1 MAERTAREK
10 TQEGLSSGNR
20 QADSNSNG
28 SQTPRN
34 AEGLQSAME
43 MLMESHGVADEQITE
58 VLAQLNVLVAEP
70 SNGSAVANGST
81 NGNGAS
87 PASAMLSENARIIL
101 AQRYLMKGDDGEP
114 VEDADGLFHRVADA
128 VAQGEKAE
136 VRRIWAGRFYD
147 VMTSLKFLP
156 NSPTLVNAGTGG
168 RGCLS
173 ACFVVSPEDNMTS
186 IMQVATDA
194 AMIEKWGG
202 GIGFGFSR
210 LRPKSDRIATTH
222 GEACGP
228 IAVMKL
234 YSSVGATLTQ
244 GAFRLGAHMGQLNI
258 SHPDIHEFIH
268 CKDNDDTLA
277 NFNISVQITDEFM
290 RAVDNDEEWT
300 FYNPRDTGDGPV
312 HESAGMVR
320 ARDLWREI
328 CESAW
333 KTGDPGVV
341 FMDRVWDT
349 QPNPQLG
356 NIQTS
361 NPCVTGDTL
370 VYSGDGLVPISELVG
385 KTPALSLDSRA
396 GAEGSFAIKVWQSG
410 VKPVYRLVTREGYTL
425 KLTADHEIFTTRGK
439 VATSELKRGDRIRLL
454 DHKGYFG
461 SLGDRNLGLTL
472 GWLTGD
478 GHIDVKRAV
487 LSFYGEDHKV
497 GPILAEA
504 TQSVVAGTGQ
514 RPTRVYPTGMHI
526 TKEVRGIVQ
535 STRLRD
541 VVRDF
546 GLTENDWHYVP
557 DVVYQGTED
566 MQRGYLQAL
575 FGADGTVAG
584 KDSKKGVSVRL
595 NSSYPALLEG
605 VQRLLLNFGIASRV
619 HLRRGERMTLMPD
632 GKRGSKEYKTLP
644 NYEVIIGKDNV
655 LRFRD
660 EIGFL
665 NEVKNATL
673 ADRIASYGKRGF
685 YKDLFLATFD
695 RLEPLGEEPVYDL
708 TEPMTHSFVANGLV
722 ISNCGEEF
730 LENYGNCC
738 LGSINLDKHVSI
750 DGFDWDSLGYTVR
763 TAVRFLDDVIEVN
776 QFPMQKLREVN
787 LATRRIGLGVMGWAD
802 ALIRMGVPYD
812 SKRAL
817 ELTEELGKFIYDTAW
832 DESARLASERGPF
845 PEYETSALKT
855 RGMPPV
861 RNSSVITIAPTG
873 TISRLSDCSSGIEPH
888 FANAWWSNVLWKGI
902 DGAGEAGERLLDAP
916 KSVWEALRERLADEE
931 QVRAVLEQLADD
943 PDGAERIF
951 TENGIDP
958 AHFRTSM
965 LISSEAHVRM
975 QAAWQKYV
983 TNSVSKTI
991 NLPNSATIKDV
1002 EDAYRLA
1009 WETDCKA
1016 VTVYR
1021 DGSKSMQVLETGKD
1035 TADTEVDKDKN
1046 GFMVPRE
1053 RPAAVLGITERVRT
1067 GHGTMYVTVNFD
1079 EDNRPFELFTAIGKA
1094 GGSEPAHLEGLSRL
1108 VTLCLRSGVDPNAI
1122 IYHLS
1127 GITSEP
1133 VWDNGV
1139 LIRSAE
1145 DGVAHVL
1152 RRHLKGLNSPGTV
1165 SMESDGA
1172 AQLGLFTTPK
1182 FSEPSAEYV
1191 SDAPLSGGC
1200 PKCQGRV
1207 VHQEGCI
1214 RCLECGYT
1222 KCE

>member
-1 MAERTAREK
+1 MLKERNADGSEGGSSSQSAREA
-10 TQEGLSSGNR
+10 GLR
-20 QADSNSNG
+20 QALV
-28 SQTPRN
+28 
-34 AEGLQSAME
+34 A
-43 MLMESHGVADEQITE
+43 HGVADEQINE

-87 PASAMLSENARIIL
+87 SAGAMLSENARIIL
-101 AQRYLMKGDDGEP
+101 AQRYLMKDDDGEP
-114 VEDADGLFHRVADA
+114 VEDPNGLFHRVSNA
-128 VAQGEKAE
+128 VAQGEKPE
-136 VRRIWAGRFYD
+136 VRQIWAGRYYD
-147 VMTSLKFLP
+147 LMTSLKFLP

-258 SHPDIHEFIH
+258 SHPDIQEFIH

-277 NFNISVQITDEFM
+277 NFNISVQITDDFM

-300 FYNPRDTGDGPV
+300 FYNPRDTGGGPV
-312 HESAGMVR
+312 NESAGSVR

-349 QPNPQLG
+349 QPNPQMG

-497 GPILAEA
+497 GSILAEA

-526 TKEVRGIVQ
+526 TKEGRGIVQ

-575 FGADGTVAG
+575 FGADGTVDG
-584 KDSKKGVSVRL
+584 KKPYKGMSVRL
-595 NSSYPALLEG
+595 NSSYLDLLEG
-605 VQRLLLNFGIASRV
+605 VQRLLLNFGIASRIY
-619 HLRRGERMTLMPD
+619 LRRGERMNTFPD
-632 GKRGSKEYKTLP
+632 GKGGMKVYKTLP
-644 NYEVIIGKDNV
+644 NYEVVISKDNV
-655 LRFRD
+655 SRFAD

-665 NEVKNATL
+665 NERKN
-673 ADRIASYGKRGF
+673 DRLRASMAAYKKGF
-685 YKDLFLATFD
+685 YKEHFLATFD

-722 ISNCGEEF
+722 VSNCGEEF

-738 LGSINLDKHVSI
+738 LGSINLDKHVGAG
-750 DGFDWDSLGYTVR
+750 GFDWSLLNDTVR

-802 ALIRMGVPYD
+802 ALVRMGVPYD

-965 LISSEAHVRM
+965 LISPEAHVRM

-1079 EDNRPFELFTAIGKA
+1079 EDNKPFELFTAIGKA

-1191 SDAPLSGGC
+1191 PDAPLSGGC

>member
-1 MAERTAREK
+1 MLKER
-10 TQEGLSSGNR
+10 
-20 QADSNSNG
+20 NSNG
-28 SQTPRN
+28 S
-34 AEGLQSAME
+34 EGGSSSQSARE
-43 MLMESHGVADEQITE
+43 AGLREALVAHGVADEHINE

-70 SNGSAVANGST
+70 PHDSAVANGST
-81 NGNGAS
+81 NGSGAS
-87 PASAMLSENARIIL
+87 SAGAMLSENARIIL

-128 VAQGEKAE
+128 VAQGEKTE

-258 SHPDIHEFIH
+258 SHPDIQEFIH

-290 RAVDNDEEWT
+290 RAVDNDEDWT
-300 FYNPRDTGDGPV
+300 FYNPRDTGGGPV
-312 HESAGMVR
+312 NESAGTVR

-356 NIQTS
+356 DIQTS
-361 NPCVTGDTL
+361 NP
-370 VYSGDGLVPISELVG
+370 
-385 KTPALSLDSRA
+385 
-396 GAEGSFAIKVWQSG
+396 
-410 VKPVYRLVTREGYTL
+410 
-425 KLTADHEIFTTRGK
+425 
-439 VATSELKRGDRIRLL
+439 
-454 DHKGYFG
+454 
-461 SLGDRNLGLTL
+461 
-472 GWLTGD
+472 
-478 GHIDVKRAV
+478 
-487 LSFYGEDHKV
+487 
-497 GPILAEA
+497 
-504 TQSVVAGTGQ
+504 
-514 RPTRVYPTGMHI
+514 
-526 TKEVRGIVQ
+526 
-535 STRLRD
+535 
-541 VVRDF
+541 
-546 GLTENDWHYVP
+546 
-557 DVVYQGTED
+557 
-566 MQRGYLQAL
+566 
-575 FGADGTVAG
+575 
-584 KDSKKGVSVRL
+584 
-595 NSSYPALLEG
+595 
-605 VQRLLLNFGIASRV
+605 
-619 HLRRGERMTLMPD
+619 
-632 GKRGSKEYKTLP
+632 
-644 NYEVIIGKDNV
+644 
-655 LRFRD
+655 
-660 EIGFL
+660 
-665 NEVKNATL
+665 
-673 ADRIASYGKRGF
+673 
-685 YKDLFLATFD
+685 
-695 RLEPLGEEPVYDL
+695 
-708 TEPMTHSFVANGLV
+708 
-722 ISNCGEEF
+722 CGEEF

-738 LGSINLDKHVSI
+738 LGSINLDKHVSV
-750 DGFDWDSLGYTVR
+750 DGFDWDSLGDTVR

-817 ELTEELGKFIYDTAW
+817 ELTEELGKFIHDTAW

-845 PEYETSALKT
+845 PEYENSALKT

-888 FANAWWSNVLWKGI
+888 FANAWWSNVLWKGSE
-902 DGAGEAGERLLDAP
+902 GAGEAGERLLDAP

-931 QVRAVLEQLADD
+931 QVRAVLKQLADA
-943 PDGAERIF
+943 PDDAERIF

-1002 EDAYRLA
+1002 EDAYYLA
-1009 WETDCKA
+1009 WKTDCKA

-1035 TADTEVDKDKN
+1035 TTDTEVDKDKN

-1079 EDNRPFELFTAIGKA
+1079 EDNKPFELFTAIGKA

-1152 RRHLKGLNSPGTV
+1152 RRHLKGLNSPCTV

-1191 SDAPLSGGC
+1191 PDAPLSGGC